1 MRNSILGFNQEKAVE
16 YNLTIKDLL
25 LLDYIINAVASPSME
40 HELDDNKNTY
50 VWLKHSKVLEDLP
63 LLDVK
68 EDMLKKM
75 LKKLSDLELIQS
87 IQKRIKGL
95 RGTKS
100 FYGITQKCE
109 ELKNTSRVIDYT
121 SKSVSSVIDYTSN
134 NKLNSNIDNTNNIN
148 IISRKPTK
156 KNLYEKCIDLISDF
170 TNNSKL
176 YNVLSTYLKFRL
188 EIKDKPLYANQFKGM
203 LNKLNTLA
211 DNSDD
216 MIKIVQQSLDNAWLS
231 FYPLKSYNNKTKDAR
246 VDIEQLGTTNIP
258 RMSNE
263 EKEELE
269 RRAELGE
276 LETF

>member
-1 MRNSILGFNQEKAVE
+1 MRNSIFGFNQEKAVE

-87 IQKRIKGL
+87 VQKRIKGL

-109 ELKNTSRVIDYT
+109 ELKNTPSVIDYT
-121 SKSVSSVIDYTSN
+121 SKSVSSVIDYTSD

-148 IISRKPTK
+148 IISRKSTK

-231 FYPLKSYNNKTKDAR
+231 FYPLKSYNNKTKDVR